1 MGQMRSPHPGR
12 LHLLHKRLPSIAL
25 LCQSTPRPGNAD
37 FLGLSLSLS
46 DNTLREHE
54 LSKGLRAALKP
65 SVSCTVLTPGVSSEA
80 AVNIHSASHLL
91 RPVLEPATEV
101 HHFPFS
107 PHRPLCLFCLRPFM
121 LSR

>member
-12 LHLLHKRLPSIAL
+12 LHLLHKRHSHSCLSQKAPHG
-25 LCQSTPRPGNAD
+25 RKRD

-46 DNTLREHE
+46 DNTLEEHE
-54 LSKGLRAALKP
+54 LSKGESGPEAIC
-65 SVSCTVLTPGVSSEA
+65 SCTVLTPGVSSEA

-91 RPVLEPATEV
+91 RPALEPATKSITS
-101 HHFPFS
+101 FS

>member
-1 MGQMRSPHPGR
+1 MRPPHPGR
-12 LHLLHKRLPSIAL
+12 LHVLHKCLPSIAL
-25 LCQSTPRPGNAD
+25 LRQSTPWPANAD

-46 DNTLREHE
+46 DSTLREHE

-65 SVSCTVLTPGVSSEA
+65 SVTPGVSSEA

-91 RPVLEPATEV
+91 RPALEPATEV
-101 HHFPFS
+101 HHFPFL